1 MTKFVLKD
9 FGYEVEI
16 GKFADQADGAVW
28 IQKGGTIVLAT
39 AVSSASKEFPGFL
52 PLTVDYREQFSA
64 AGKIPGG
71 YLKREGKFSDREVLT
86 SRLIDRAIRPLF
98 PSKFFDQVQVL
109 STVYSVDKKNV
120 PSSLALLGSSLAL
133 VISRIPFFSPVGV
146 VEVCRL
152 NGQWIFDPEYDQ
164 ITSSDGKIV
173 IAGTD
178 DGICMLEGYINE
190 VSEKDLVDV
199 IFQAHERIKKQ
210 VEWQLEVQKAV
221 GKQKEKI
228 DESFDWNLWDKR
240 ASEFF
245 TQDRIKTAFK
255 AEKKERSEAYKALK
269 EEFINHYKEEIET
282 NSINPTKIDYVFDD
296 NFKLRITDHIFAI
309 GKRIDGRSF
318 DKVRNISVEVGI
330 LPFAH
335 GSALF
340 NRGGTQALVSATLG
354 SGQDMQK
361 IEELMDDYKSQP
373 FMLHYNFPPFS
384 VGEVKPLRGVGR
396 REIGHGHLAASAL
409 KYQLPN
415 KEDFPYTI
423 RIVADILASDGST
436 SMATT
441 CGSTMALM
449 DAGVPIKKMVGGVA
463 MGLLKTDD
471 DKFQALTDITG
482 FEDQFGWM
490 DFKVCGTEN
499 AVTAIQMDIKNK
511 GGFPRKV
518 FEEALVQARE
528 GRKYILG
535 EMSKVMS
542 VPKAT
547 LSDLVPKIISIK
559 VNTDKIG
566 AIIGTGG
573 KKIREIIDKTKT
585 SIDINDDGIV
595 QIFGGPDSNIDL
607 AVNWVKLLA
616 GDVAIG
622 SVYQGKIKRLADFGA
637 FVEILPGEDGLVHI
651 SSIPKAE
658 QNNFFNKYKEGM
670 DVVVEIIDYD
680 PFTGRI
686 RLKFVNSSK

>member
-16 GKFADQADGAVW
+16 GKFADQADGSVW
-28 IQKGGTIVLAT
+28 IRKGGTIVLST
-39 AVSSASKEFPGFL
+39 AVSAISKEFPGFL

-71 YLKREGKFSDREVLT
+71 YLKREGKFSDKEILT

-120 PSSLALLGSSLAL
+120 PTSLALLGSSLAL
-133 VISRIPFFSPVGV
+133 VISRIPFVCPVGV
-146 VEVCRL
+146 VEVCRI
-152 NGQWIFDPEYDQ
+152 NGEWIFDPEYEQ
-164 ITSSDGKIV
+164 TTLSEGKLV

-178 DGICMLEGYINE
+178 DGVCMLEGSVNE
-190 VSEKDLVDV
+190 VSEKDLVDI

-210 VEWQLEVQKAV
+210 VEWQLEIQKAV
-221 GKQKEKI
+221 GKQKDKL
-228 DESFDWNLWDKR
+228 DETFGWDLWNKR
-240 ASEFF
+240 ALEFF
-245 TQDRIKTAFK
+245 TPEKVLTAFK
-255 AEKKERSEAYKALK
+255 AENKERSEAYDILK
-269 EEFINHYKEEIET
+269 EEFINIYKQEIET
-282 NSINPTKIDYVFDD
+282 NSINISQVEYVFDD
-296 NFKLRITDHIFAI
+296 NFKSKITEHIFSV

-318 DKVRNISVEVGI
+318 DKVRKISVEVGV

-340 NRGGTQALVSATLG
+340 QRGGTQALVSATLG

-361 IEELMDDYKSQP
+361 IEELMDDYTSQP

-396 REIGHGHLAASAL
+396 REVGHGHLAASAL
-409 KYQLPN
+409 KYQLPK

-423 RIVADILASDGST
+423 RVVADILASDGST

-449 DAGVPIKKMVGGVA
+449 DAGVPLKKMVGGVA

-471 DKFQALTDITG
+471 GKFQALTDISG

-490 DFKVCGTEN
+490 DFKVCGTEE

-511 GGFPRKV
+511 GGFPRKI
-518 FEEALVQARE
+518 FEEALAQAKE

-535 EMSKVMS
+535 EMKKVMS
-542 VPKAT
+542 APKTT

-559 VNTDKIG
+559 INTDKIG

-616 GDVAIG
+616 GDVVIG
-622 SVYQGKIKRLADFGA
+622 SVYKGKVKRLADFGA
-637 FVEILPGEDGLVHI
+637 FVEILPGEDGLIHV
-651 SSIPKAE
+651 SSIPKGE
-658 QNNFFNKYKEGM
+658 QQNFFNKYKEGT
-670 DVVVEIIDYD
+670 DITVEITDYD

-686 RLKFVNSSK
+686 RLKPVNTTK